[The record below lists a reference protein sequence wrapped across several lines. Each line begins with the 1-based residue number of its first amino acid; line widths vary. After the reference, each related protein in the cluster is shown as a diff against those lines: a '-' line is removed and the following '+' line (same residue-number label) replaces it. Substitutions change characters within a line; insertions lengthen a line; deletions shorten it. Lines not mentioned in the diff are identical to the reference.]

1 MATSEHA
8 AAGKREI
15 LEGAMAVAH
24 AVARCRPEVVAA
36 YPITPQTHISEE
48 LSQIVADG
56 DLDAEFV
63 KVESEFGAASVCLG
77 ASAAGARA
85 YTATSSQ
92 GLILMTEVLW
102 NMAGMRL
109 PVVLACANRSVSAP
123 LSIWVDHQ
131 DAESIR
137 DSGIVQ
143 LYAEDTQEACD
154 QHVIAFKVAE
164 DRRVL
169 LPVMVN
175 LDGFLLTHVFEP
187 TELPDQAI
195 TDAFLPPYQAVLKLD
210 VDHPATFG
218 AFTEPDKCMEGR
230 WMVHDACL
238 RSLGVI
244 EEVSAAFAK
253 AFGRPSGGL
262 LEEYKSRDAETILV
276 AKGSLCGTIKDVVDE
291 ERDKG
296 RKVGLVRLK
305 VFRPWPKAA
314 VLGALGHARRIA
326 VIERGASFGSG
337 GVMTPEVKETL
348 YDAGKMVPVSGFC
361 VQLGGREVTPDGLHE
376 IIERVSKGD
385 KQKAYEYFGLRTEI
399 LPDLVP
405 EG

>member
-1 MATSEHA
+1 M
-8 AAGKREI
+8 GKQEI

-24 AVARCRPEVVAA
+24 AVARCRPEVIAA

-48 LSQIVADG
+48 LSTIVADG
-56 DLDAEFV
+56 ELDAEFV
-63 KVESEFGAASVCLG
+63 KVESEFGAASVVLG

-92 GLILMTEVLW
+92 GLMLMAEVLW

-123 LSIWVDHQ
+123 LSIWCDHQ

-137 DSGIVQ
+137 DCGVIQ
-143 LYAEDTQEACD
+143 IYAEDAQEACD

-187 TELPDQAI
+187 VELPDQDL
-195 TDAFLPPYQAVLKLD
+195 TDKFLGKYEALYKLD
-210 VDHPATFG
+210 VDNPMSFG
-218 AFTEPDKCMEGR
+218 CFTEPDKCMEGR
-230 WMVHDACL
+230 WMIHDASL

-244 EEVSAAFAK
+244 EEVSKAFAQ
-253 AFGRPSGGL
+253 AFGRTSGGL
-262 LEEYKSRDAETILV
+262 VEEYRSKDAETVLV
-276 AKGSLCGTIKDVVDE
+276 AKGSISGTIKDVVDE
-291 ERDKG
+291 LRDKG

-305 VFRPWPKAA
+305 TFRPFPRDAVVKA
-314 VLGALGHARRIA
+314 LRGAREIA
-326 VIERGASFGSG
+326 VIEKGGSFGAG
-337 GVMTPEVKETL
+337 GIVTPDLKDCL
-348 YDAGKMVPVSGFC
+348 YDAGLRIPVSGFC
-361 VQLGGREVTPDGLHE
+361 VQLGGREVTPDGIRE
-376 IIERVSKGD
+376 IIDRVSKGERVV
-385 KQKAYEYFGLRTEI
+385 YEYFRLRKEI

-405 EG
+405 

>member
-1 MATSEHA
+1 MAKA
-8 AAGKREI
+8 I

-48 LSQIVADG
+48 LSTICADG

-63 KVESEFGAASVCLG
+63 KVESEFGAGSVCLG

-92 GLILMTEVLW
+92 GLMLMAEVLW

-123 LSIWVDHQ
+123 LSIWCDHQ

-137 DSGIVQ
+137 DCGVLQ
-143 LYAEDTQEACD
+143 LYAEDAQEACD
-154 QHVIAFKVAE
+154 QHVIAFRVAE

-187 TELPDQAI
+187 VELPDQEL
-195 TDAFLPPYQAVLKLD
+195 TDKFIGKYEALYKLD
-210 VDHPATFG
+210 TDNPMSFG
-218 AFTEPDKCMEGR
+218 CFTEPDKCMEGR
-230 WMVHDACL
+230 WMIHDAAL
-238 RSLGVI
+238 RSLSVI
-244 EEVSAAFAK
+244 EEVSAAFAR
-253 AFGRPSGGL
+253 AFGRNSGGL
-262 LEEYKSRDAETILV
+262 LEEYKSADAETVLV
-276 AKGSLCGTIKDVVDE
+276 AKGSICGTIKDVVDGL
-291 ERDKG
+291 RDQG
-296 RKVGLVRLK
+296 RKVGLVRVK
-305 VFRPWPKAA
+305 TFRPFPRAALLKALA
-314 VLGALGHARRIA
+314 GAKRIA
-326 VIERGASFGSG
+326 VIEKGGSFGAG
-337 GVMTPEVKETL
+337 GVMTPEIKEAL
-348 YDAGKMVPVSGFC
+348 YDAGVRVPVSGFC
-361 VQLGGREVTPDGLHE
+361 VQLGGREVTPDGIRE
-376 IIERVSKGD
+376 IIARVEKGE
-385 KQKAYEYFGLRTEI
+385 QVAYEYFGLKQAI

-405 EG
+405 SE

>member
-1 MATSEHA
+1 M
-8 AAGKREI
+8 GKQEI

-24 AVARCRPEVVAA
+24 AVARCRPEVIAA

-48 LSQIVADG
+48 LSTIVADG
-56 DLDAEFV
+56 ELDAEFV
-63 KVESEFGAASVCLG
+63 KVESEFGAASVVLG
-77 ASAAGARA
+77 ASAAGTRA

-92 GLILMTEVLW
+92 GLMLMAEVLW

-123 LSIWVDHQ
+123 LSIWCDHQ

-137 DSGIVQ
+137 DCGVIQ
-143 LYAEDTQEACD
+143 IYAEDAQEACD

-187 TELPDQAI
+187 VELPDQDL
-195 TDAFLPPYQAVLKLD
+195 TDKFLGKYEALYKLD
-210 VDHPATFG
+210 VDNPMSFG
-218 AFTEPDKCMEGR
+218 CFTEPDKCMEGR
-230 WMVHDACL
+230 WMIHDASL

-244 EEVSAAFAK
+244 EEVSKAFAQ
-253 AFGRPSGGL
+253 AFGRTSGGL
-262 LEEYKSRDAETILV
+262 VEEYRSKDAETVLV
-276 AKGSLCGTIKDVVDE
+276 AKGSISGTIKDVVDE
-291 ERDKG
+291 LRDKG

-305 VFRPWPKAA
+305 TFRPFPRDAVVKA
-314 VLGALGHARRIA
+314 LRGAREIA
-326 VIERGASFGSG
+326 VIEKGGSFGAG
-337 GVMTPEVKETL
+337 GIVTPDLKDGL
-348 YDAGKMVPVSGFC
+348 YDAGLRIPVSGFC
-361 VQLGGREVTPDGLHE
+361 VQLGGREVTPDGIRE
-376 IIERVSKGD
+376 IIDRVSKGERVV
-385 KQKAYEYFGLRTEI
+385 YEYFRLKKEI

-405 EG
+405 

>member
-1 MATSEHA
+1 MGE
-8 AAGKREI
+8 KQI

-56 DLDAEFV
+56 ELEAEFV
-63 KVESEFGAASVCLG
+63 KVESEFGAASVVLG

-92 GLILMTEVLW
+92 GLLLMSEVLW
-102 NMAGMRL
+102 NIAGMRL
-109 PVVLACANRSVSAP
+109 PVVLACANRSISAP
-123 LSIWVDHQ
+123 LSIWCDHQ
-131 DAESIR
+131 DAEAIR
-137 DSGIVQ
+137 DCGIIQ

-154 QHVIAFKVAE
+154 MHVIAFKVAE

-169 LPVMVN
+169 LPAMVN

-187 TELPDQAI
+187 TELPDQALC
-195 TDAFLPPYQAVLKLD
+195 DKFLGRYEAVMKLD
-210 VDHPATFG
+210 PADPATFG

-238 RSLGVI
+238 RSLPVI
-244 EEVSAAFAK
+244 EEVSDAFEK

-262 LEEYKSRDAETILV
+262 LEGYRSDDAETILI

-291 ERDKG
+291 MRDAG
-296 RKVGLVRLK
+296 HKVGLVRIK
-305 VFRPWPKAA
+305 CYRPWPTEA
-314 VLGALGHARRIA
+314 VRSALAGAKRIA
-326 VIERGASFGSG
+326 VVERGGSFGAG
-337 GVMTPEVKETL
+337 GIVTPEVKETL
-348 YDAGKMVPVSGFC
+348 FDAGLRIPVSGFC
-361 VQLGGREVTPDGLHE
+361 VQLGGREVPPDGIRE
-376 IIERVSKGD
+376 IIERVEKGE
-385 KQKAYEYFGLRTEI
+385 KQKAYEYFRLKKEL

-405 EG
+405 EV

>member
-1 MATSEHA
+1 M
-8 AAGKREI
+8 GKQEI

-24 AVARCRPEVVAA
+24 AVARCRPEVIAA

-48 LSQIVADG
+48 LSTIVADG
-56 DLDAEFV
+56 ELDAEFV
-63 KVESEFGAASVCLG
+63 KVESEFGAASVVLG

-92 GLILMTEVLW
+92 GLMLMAEVLW

-123 LSIWVDHQ
+123 LSIWCDHQ

-137 DSGIVQ
+137 DCGVIQ
-143 LYAEDTQEACD
+143 IYAEDAQEACD

-187 TELPDQAI
+187 VELPDQDL
-195 TDAFLPPYQAVLKLD
+195 TDKFLGKYEALYKLD
-210 VDHPATFG
+210 VDNPMSFG
-218 AFTEPDKCMEGR
+218 CFTEPDKCMEGR
-230 WMVHDACL
+230 WMIHDASL

-244 EEVSAAFAK
+244 EEVSKAFAQ
-253 AFGRPSGGL
+253 AFGRTSGGL
-262 LEEYKSRDAETILV
+262 VEEYRSKDAETVLV
-276 AKGSLCGTIKDVVDE
+276 AKGSISGTIKDVVDE
-291 ERDKG
+291 LRDKG

-305 VFRPWPKAA
+305 TFRPFPRDAVVKA
-314 VLGALGHARRIA
+314 LRGAREIA
-326 VIERGASFGSG
+326 VIEKGGSFGAG
-337 GVMTPEVKETL
+337 GIITPDLKDGL
-348 YDAGKMVPVSGFC
+348 YDAGLRIPVSGFC
-361 VQLGGREVTPDGLHE
+361 VQLGGREVTPDGIRE
-376 IIERVSKGD
+376 IIDRVSKGE
-385 KQKAYEYFGLRTEI
+385 QVAYEYFRLRKEI

-405 EG
+405 

>member
-1 MATSEHA
+1 MAE
-8 AAGKREI
+8 KEI

-56 DLDAEFV
+56 ELDAEFV
-63 KVESEFGAASVCLG
+63 KVESEFGAASVVLG

-92 GLILMTEVLW
+92 GLLLMSEVLW
-102 NMAGMRL
+102 NIAGMRL
-109 PVVLACANRSVSAP
+109 PVVLGCANRSLSAP
-123 LSIWVDHQ
+123 LSIWCDHQ
-131 DAESIR
+131 DAEAVR
-137 DSGIVQ
+137 DAGIIQ
-143 LYAEDTQEACD
+143 LYAEDSQEACD

-187 TELPDQAI
+187 TEIPDQGAC
-195 TDAFLPPYQAVLKLD
+195 DAFLGSYEAVLKLD
-210 VDHPATFG
+210 PADPATFG

-238 RSLGVI
+238 RSLPVI
-244 EEVSAAFAK
+244 EEAGDAFAK
-253 AFGRPSGGL
+253 AFGRDSGGL
-262 LEEYKSRDAETILV
+262 LEEYKSADAETILI
-276 AKGSLCGTIKDVVDE
+276 AKGSLCGTIKDVIDQMRDE
-291 ERDKG
+291 G
-296 RKVGLVRLK
+296 VKVGLVRIK
-305 VFRPWPKAA
+305 CFRPWPKEA
-314 VLGALGHARRIA
+314 VAKAVAGAGQIA
-326 VIERGASFGSG
+326 VIERGASFGAG

-348 YDAGKMVPVSGFC
+348 FDAGDVKPVSGYC
-361 VQLGGREVTPDGLHE
+361 VQLGGREVPEDGIRE
-376 IIERVSKGD
+376 IVERTARGE
-385 KQKAYEYFGLRTEI
+385 KQTAYEYFRLKKEL

-405 EG
+405 GA

>member
-1 MATSEHA
+1 M
-8 AAGKREI
+8 GKPEI

-24 AVARCRPEVVAA
+24 AVAKCRPEVIAA

-48 LSQIVADG
+48 LSTIVADG
-56 DLDAEFV
+56 ELDAEFV
-63 KVESEFGAASVCLG
+63 KVESEFGAASVVLG

-92 GLILMTEVLW
+92 GLMLMAEVLW

-123 LSIWVDHQ
+123 LSIWCDHQ

-137 DSGIVQ
+137 DCGVIQ
-143 LYAEDTQEACD
+143 LYAEDAQEACD

-187 TELPDQAI
+187 VELPDQALC
-195 TDAFLPPYQAVLKLD
+195 DAFLGKYEALYKLD
-210 VDHPATFG
+210 VDNPMSFG
-218 AFTEPDKCMEGR
+218 CFTEPDKCMEGR
-230 WMVHDACL
+230 WMIHDASL

-244 EEVSAAFAK
+244 EEVSAEFAK
-253 AFGRPSGGL
+253 RFGRSSGGL
-262 LEEYKSRDAETILV
+262 LEEYKSRDAETVLV
-276 AKGSLCGTIKDVVDE
+276 AKGSICGTIKDVVDE
-291 ERDKG
+291 LREKG
-296 RKVGLVRLK
+296 RKIGLVRLK
-305 VFRPWPKAA
+305 TFRPFPRAA
-314 VLGALGHARRIA
+314 VVEALRGAKQIA
-326 VIERGASFGSG
+326 VIEKGGSFGAG
-337 GVMTPEVKETL
+337 GIMTPDIKDGL
-348 YDAGKMVPVSGFC
+348 YDAGLRMPVSGFC
-361 VQLGGREVTPDGLHE
+361 VQLGGREVTPDGILE
-376 IIERVSKGD
+376 IIDRVSKGE
-385 KQKAYEYFGLRTEI
+385 QVAYEYFRLKKAI

-405 EG
+405 SD

>member
-1 MATSEHA
+1 M
-8 AAGKREI
+8 GKQEI

-24 AVARCRPEVVAA
+24 AVARCRPEVIAA

-48 LSQIVADG
+48 LSTIVADG
-56 DLDAEFV
+56 ELDAEFV
-63 KVESEFGAASVCLG
+63 KVESEFGAASVVLG

-92 GLILMTEVLW
+92 GLMLMAEVLW

-123 LSIWVDHQ
+123 LSIWCDHQ

-137 DSGIVQ
+137 DCGVIQ
-143 LYAEDTQEACD
+143 IYAEDAQEACD

-187 TELPDQAI
+187 VELPDQDL
-195 TDAFLPPYQAVLKLD
+195 TDKFLGKYEALYKLD
-210 VDHPATFG
+210 VDNPMSFG
-218 AFTEPDKCMEGR
+218 CFTEPDKCMEGR
-230 WMVHDACL
+230 WMIHDASL

-244 EEVSAAFAK
+244 EEVSKAFAQ
-253 AFGRPSGGL
+253 AFGRTSGGL
-262 LEEYKSRDAETILV
+262 VEEYRSKDAETVLV
-276 AKGSLCGTIKDVVDE
+276 AKGSISGTIKDVVDE
-291 ERDKG
+291 LRDKG

-305 VFRPWPKAA
+305 TFRPFPRDAVVKA
-314 VLGALGHARRIA
+314 LRGAREIA
-326 VIERGASFGSG
+326 VIEKGGSFGAG
-337 GVMTPEVKETL
+337 GIITPDLKDCL
-348 YDAGKMVPVSGFC
+348 YDAGLRIPVSGFC
-361 VQLGGREVTPDGLHE
+361 VQLGGREVTPDGIRE
-376 IIERVSKGD
+376 IIDRVSKGE
-385 KQKAYEYFGLRTEI
+385 QVAYEYFRLKKEI

-405 EG
+405 

>member
-1 MATSEHA
+1 M
-8 AAGKREI
+8 GKPEI

-24 AVARCRPEVVAA
+24 AVAKCRPEVIAA

-48 LSQIVADG
+48 LSTIVADG
-56 DLDAEFV
+56 ELDAEFV
-63 KVESEFGAASVCLG
+63 KVESEFGAASVVLG

-92 GLILMTEVLW
+92 GLMLMAEVLW

-123 LSIWVDHQ
+123 LSIWCDHQ

-137 DSGIVQ
+137 DCGVIQ
-143 LYAEDTQEACD
+143 LYAEDAQEACD

-187 TELPDQAI
+187 VELPDQALC
-195 TDAFLPPYQAVLKLD
+195 DAFLGKYEALYKLD
-210 VDHPATFG
+210 VDNPMSFG
-218 AFTEPDKCMEGR
+218 CFTEPDKCMEGR
-230 WMVHDACL
+230 WMIHDASL

-244 EEVSAAFAK
+244 EEVSAEFAK
-253 AFGRPSGGL
+253 RFGRSSGGL
-262 LEEYKSRDAETILV
+262 LEEYKSRDAETVLV
-276 AKGSLCGTIKDVVDE
+276 AKGSICGTIKDVVDE
-291 ERDKG
+291 LREKG
-296 RKVGLVRLK
+296 RKIGLVRLK
-305 VFRPWPKAA
+305 TFRPFPRTA
-314 VLGALGHARRIA
+314 VVNALRGAREIA
-326 VIERGASFGSG
+326 VIEKGGSFGAG
-337 GVMTPEVKETL
+337 GIMTPDIKDGL
-348 YDAGKMVPVSGFC
+348 YDAGLRMPVSGFC
-361 VQLGGREVTPDGLHE
+361 VQLGGREVTPDGILE
-376 IIERVSKGD
+376 IIDRVSKGE
-385 KQKAYEYFGLRTEI
+385 QVAYEYFRLKKAI

-405 EG
+405 SD

>member
-1 MATSEHA
+1 MARSE
-8 AAGKREI
+8 KQEI

-48 LSQIVADG
+48 LSTIVADG
-56 DLDAEFV
+56 ELDAEFV
-63 KVESEFGAASVCLG
+63 KVESEFGAASVVLG

-92 GLILMTEVLW
+92 GLMLMAEVLW

-123 LSIWVDHQ
+123 LSIWCDHQ

-137 DSGIVQ
+137 DCGVIQ
-143 LYAEDTQEACD
+143 IYAEDAQESCD

-187 TELPDQAI
+187 VELPDQAL
-195 TDAFLPPYQAVLKLD
+195 TDAFLGKYEALYKLD
-210 VDHPATFG
+210 VNNPMSFG
-218 AFTEPDKCMEGR
+218 CFTEPDKCMEGR
-230 WMVHDACL
+230 WMIHDASL
-238 RSLGVI
+238 RSLDVI
-244 EEVSAAFAK
+244 EEVSNNFAK
-253 AFGRPSGGL
+253 AFGRNSGGH
-262 LEEYKSRDAETILV
+262 LEEYKSKDADTILI
-276 AKGSLCGTIKDVVDE
+276 AKGSICGTIKDVVDQL
-291 ERDKG
+291 RDKG
-296 RKVGLVRLK
+296 QKVGLVRLK
-305 VFRPWPKAA
+305 TYRPFPKAA
-314 VLGALGHARRIA
+314 ILAAIKGAKRIA
-326 VIERGASFGSG
+326 VIEKGGSFGAG
-337 GVMTPEVKETL
+337 GIMTPEVKEVL
-348 YDAGKMVPVSGFC
+348 YDAGLAIPVSGFC
-361 VQLGGREVTPDGLHE
+361 VQLGGREVVPEGIAE
-376 IIERVSKGD
+376 IIDRVSKGE
-385 KQKAYEYFGLRTEI
+385 KQKAYEYFRIKQAL

-405 EG
+405 